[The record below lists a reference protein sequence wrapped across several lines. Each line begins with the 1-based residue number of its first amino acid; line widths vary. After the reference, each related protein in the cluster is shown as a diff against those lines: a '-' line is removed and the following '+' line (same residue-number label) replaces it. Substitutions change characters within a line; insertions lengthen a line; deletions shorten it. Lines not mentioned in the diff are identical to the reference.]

1 MTMVFQDAIWAITLA
16 GMGLVTLGFV
26 YVISQAGKPA
36 DTTQAQQAYR
46 TSNVLRRWL
55 FLALLLVGL
64 GVSYAS
70 LRHFP
75 IPPQQTP
82 LQAAQIVNVVGHQWT
97 WDISATRFKVGVP
110 IEFRVTSNDVNH
122 GFAIYAP
129 DGRIV
134 IQTQAM
140 PGFTNKLLYTFR
152 TPGTYKIM
160 CLEYCG
166 VAHHGMTAELDV
178 AAGGGKS

>member
-1 MTMVFQDAIWAITLA
+1 MVFQNAIWTITLV

-26 YVISQAGKPA
+26 YAISQAGKPA
-36 DTTQAQQAYR
+36 DPAQAGQSYR
-46 TSNVLRRWL
+46 ASNVLRRWL
-55 FLALLLVGL
+55 FLALLLVGF

-75 IPPQQTP
+75 IPLQHVP
-82 LQAAQIVNVVGHQWT
+82 LQTTRIVDVVGHQWT
-97 WDISATRFKVGVP
+97 WDISETKFKVGVP
-110 IEFRVTSNDVNH
+110 IEFRVTSDDVNH

-152 TPGTYKIM
+152 TPGTYRVM

-178 AAGGGKS
+178 VADGGKS

>member
-1 MTMVFQDAIWAITLA
+1 MVFQNAIWVITLV

-26 YVISQAGKPA
+26 YAISQAGKPA
-36 DTTQAQQAYR
+36 DTAQAQQAYR
-46 TSNVLRRWL
+46 ASNVLRRWL
-55 FLALLLVGL
+55 FLALLLVGF

-75 IPPQQTP
+75 IPLQHSP
-82 LQAAQIVNVVGHQWT
+82 LQATQIVDVVGHQWT
-97 WDISATRFKVGVP
+97 WDISETRLKVDVP
-110 IEFRVTSNDVNH
+110 IEFRVTSDDVNH

-152 TPGTYKIM
+152 TPGTYKVM

-166 VAHHGMTAELDV
+166 IAHHGMTAELDV